1 MTINADAPNIQLVM
15 PSLTLSKK
23 VSRHIAIANAL
34 NQKIASRELL
44 PGAKLPTEA
53 AIMEDFGVSRL
64 TVRRALQILMQ
75 DGLVV
80 GHQGKGTYV
89 NTSRAALA
97 LNVLFVHSN
106 ANGIKYPYTSL
117 ILDGIREFAQ
127 DRALLFRT
135 EMIGMPDLQQ
145 QSPSDTTIEEFA
157 SFGKCDGII
166 ALPRIH
172 PEAVRRLLQRGIP
185 VVIIGEPHLQYPE
198 EVIRVGIER
207 SPVITMAFR
216 HLKERGRKTMGIIG
230 TELSDRVYSYES
242 IAEDVRAL
250 GIKLPPTQF
259 EIATW
264 GINGGERAMERLL
277 ARNPHLDAVFASE
290 DLQAL
295 GALHA
300 LWKRGIKVPEDIAV
314 MGCGNMLGEY
324 SHSGLST
331 VDMKLTQ
338 HGILAAELL
347 HQRLEGKTVPSHH
360 FIQPQLLER
369 ATT

>member
-1 MTINADAPNIQLVM
+1 MTSFA
-15 PSLTLSKK
+15 T
-23 VSRHIAIANAL
+23 SRKNPKHIAIAHAL
-34 NQKIASRELL
+34 SQKIASREWL

-53 AIMEDFGVSRL
+53 VMMEDFGVSRL
-64 TVRRALQILMQ
+64 TMRRALQTLMQ
-75 DGLVV
+75 DGLIV

-127 DRALLFRT
+127 DRALLFRI
-135 EMIGMPDLQQ
+135 EMIGMPELLQ
-145 QSPSDTTIEEFA
+145 QSPSDTTIEELV
-157 SFGKCDGII
+157 SFGKCDGVI

-172 PEAVRRLLQRGIP
+172 PDAVGRLLQRGIP
-185 VVIIGEPHLQYPE
+185 VVIIGEPHLQYPDG
-198 EVIRVGIER
+198 VIRVAMEP
-207 SPVITMAFR
+207 SPVIAMAFR
-216 HLKERGRKTMGIIG
+216 HLGKMGRKTIGVIG
-230 TELSDRVYSYES
+230 TELPDRVYSYES
-242 IAEDVRAL
+242 ISHEVCQL
-250 GIKLPPTQF
+250 GMELPPTQF
-259 EIATW
+259 EVATW

-277 ARNPHLDAVFASE
+277 ARNPGLDAVFASE

-300 LWKRGIKVPEDIAV
+300 LWKRGVKVPEEIAV
-314 MGCGNMLGEY
+314 IGCGNMLGDY

-331 VDMKLTQ
+331 IDMKLTR

-347 HQRLEGKTVPSHH
+347 HHRLEGKAVQPLHLL
-360 FIQPQLLER
+360 QPQFLDR